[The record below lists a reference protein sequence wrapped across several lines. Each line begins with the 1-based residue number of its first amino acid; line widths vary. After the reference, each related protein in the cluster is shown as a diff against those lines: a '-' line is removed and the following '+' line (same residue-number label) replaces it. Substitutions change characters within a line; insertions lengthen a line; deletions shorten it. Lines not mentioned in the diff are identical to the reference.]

1 MLRELFDDKP
11 SCKANSLTGTNEK
24 QTAYTHIKY
33 IILFIYVIYGVIHF
47 NGIIK
52 FNIKKKYHFLK
63 KRILHYIRVLY

>member
-33 IILFIYVIYGVIHF
+33 I
-47 NGIIK
+47 
-52 FNIKKKYHFLK
+52 
-63 KRILHYIRVLY
+63 